1 MRTQV
6 PDLTSMHMNTHETI
20 ATRLA
25 SHGAKPTTQRLK
37 LAEVVFERPQHLSA
51 EEVLQ
56 EARARGIRVSKA
68 TVYNTLNLFV
78 ECGLLRELVVDRERV
93 YYDSTVHA
101 HHHFYNVDTGE
112 MIDIPVESVSF
123 LGVPSAPA
131 GTEQDGVDVIIRVRN
146 RD

>member
-1 MRTQV
+1 
-6 PDLTSMHMNTHETI
+6 MHMTINEAI
-20 ATRLA
+20 ATRLT

-37 LAEVVFERPQHLSA
+37 LAELVFERPQHVSA
-51 EEVLQ
+51 EQLLQ
-56 EARARGIRVSKA
+56 SARARGIRVSKA

-78 ECGLLRELVVDRERV
+78 ECGLLRELVVDRDRV

-112 MIDIPVESVSF
+112 MIDIPAESVSF
-123 LGVPSAPA
+123 AGVPAAPA

-146 RD
+146 ST

>member
-1 MRTQV
+1 MQNTQ
-6 PDLTSMHMNTHETI
+6 TI
-20 ATRLA
+20 ANRLA

-37 LAEVVFERPQHLSA
+37 LAEVVFERPQHLCA
-51 EEVLQ
+51 EQVLQ
-56 EARARGIRVSKA
+56 AARVRGIRVSKA

-78 ECGLLRELVVDRERV
+78 ECGLLRELVVDRDRV

-123 LGVPSAPA
+123 AGVPAAPA

-146 RD
+146 RS

>member
-1 MRTQV
+1 
-6 PDLTSMHMNTHETI
+6 MNIQDTI

-37 LAEVVFERPQHLSA
+37 LAELVFERPQHVSA
-51 EEVLQ
+51 EQLLQ
-56 EARARGIRVSKA
+56 TARARGIRVSKA

-78 ECGLLRELVVDRERV
+78 ECGLLRELVVDRDRV

-112 MIDIPVESVSF
+112 MIDIPSESVSF
-123 LGVPSAPA
+123 AGVPAAPP
-131 GTEQDGVDVIIRVRN
+131 GTEQDGVEVIIRVRN
-146 RD
+146 RA

>member
-1 MRTQV
+1 MQATDSNQ
-6 PDLTSMHMNTHETI
+6 MHMNAHETT
-20 ATRLA
+20 AARLA
-25 SHGAKPTTQRLK
+25 RHGAKPTTQRLK

-51 EEVLQ
+51 EQVLQ
-56 EARARGIRVSKA
+56 AARARGIRVSKA

-78 ECGLLRELVVDRERV
+78 ECGLLRELVVDRDRV

-112 MIDIPVESVSF
+112 MIDIPAESVSF
-123 LGVPSAPA
+123 FDVPSAPA

-146 RD
+146 RG